1 MSEKARI
8 SLTLNTDPYRQT
20 VCCAKCD
27 HELIGVD
34 SSNHWKDV
42 VPVSLSRA
50 TEIPGWSQSIHEDLE
65 LRQFSCPSCSALL
78 DSEVALSEDPF
89 LYDVVRV

>member
-1 MSEKARI
+1 MNEKIRI
-8 SLTLNTDPYRQT
+8 SLTLNKNLNRNTL
-20 VCCAKCD
+20 CCSKCD
-27 HELIGVD
+27 HDLVEAD
-34 SSNHWKDV
+34 STSHWKDK
-42 VPVSLSRA
+42 VPVSLSKA
-50 TEIPGWSQSIHEDLE
+50 NEVPGWSQSIHDDLE